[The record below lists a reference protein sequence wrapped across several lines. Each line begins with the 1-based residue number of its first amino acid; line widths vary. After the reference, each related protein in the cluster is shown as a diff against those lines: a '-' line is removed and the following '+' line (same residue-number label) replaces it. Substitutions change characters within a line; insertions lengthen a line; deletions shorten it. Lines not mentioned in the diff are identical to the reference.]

1 VNIVLS
7 ETDKNLS
14 ALLLDFYDMIKQE
27 RTEAAAILAEVIG
40 VLKKDAVA
48 EGVLVAAD
56 LLNIRYKIMKE
67 EIYEAERLM
76 GNFEAKGRA
85 LTPLNAYYYHYFKGQ
100 IFFQEKRW
108 KDAIRYFEHA
118 ELYITKEEEKA
129 DFYYK
134 LANAYYQA
142 YIPALSAYNST
153 KALRYAAEY
162 SQQLHVAK
170 CNLLL
175 GLIHLEAR
183 NFNRAE
189 LHLLEALAFQPSDT
203 TSSLELTAMAQHNL
217 GLLSFVQQQ
226 YKEAIHYFEHAI
238 QTAPNKLCLK
248 SIYYLTE
255 SLFHT
260 NREEEAVHYYKMGF
274 EMSKAEQ
281 DVIYQ
286 WAFAMLHKQFI
297 DRDCFEYVWK
307 QGISYFES
315 IEDKS
320 SINYYSMRLAR
331 YYTMKG
337 EAKPANYYY
346 QLAMQ

>member
-1 VNIVLS
+1 MNIVLS

-14 ALLLDFYDMIKQE
+14 ALLLDFYGMIKQE
-27 RTEAAAILAEVIG
+27 RKEAAAILAEVIEAI
-40 VLKKDAVA
+40 KKDASA
-48 EGVLVAAD
+48 EEVLVAAD
-56 LLNIRYKIMKE
+56 LLAIRYKIMQE
-67 EIYEAERLM
+67 EIHDAERLM
-76 GNFEAKGRA
+76 GKFEAKGHA
-85 LTPLNAYYYHYFKGQ
+85 LTPLNTYYYHYFKGQ
-100 IFFQEKRW
+100 MFFQENRW

-118 ELYITKEEEKA
+118 ELYITEEEEKA
-129 DFYYK
+129 DFYFK
-134 LANAYYQA
+134 LAHAYYQA
-142 YIPALSAYNST
+142 YIPALSAYNSA
-153 KALRYAAEY
+153 KALHYAAEY
-162 SQQLHVAK
+162 NQQMYLAK

-189 LHLLEALAFQPSDT
+189 SHLLEALAFQPSDT
-203 TSSLELTAMAQHNL
+203 TSSSELTAMVQHNL
-217 GLLSFVQQQ
+217 GLLSFVQQEF
-226 YKEAIHYFEHAI
+226 KGAIHYFEQAV
-238 QTAPNKLCLK
+238 QAAPNNNYLK

-255 SLFHT
+255 SLFHADCQQ
-260 NREEEAVHYYKMGF
+260 EAMHYYRIGF

-281 DVIYQ
+281 DAIYQ

-297 DRDCFEYVWK
+297 DRDCFECVWK

-320 SINYYSMRLAR
+320 SVYYYSIRLAR

>member
-1 VNIVLS
+1 MNIVLS

-27 RTEAAAILAEVIG
+27 RKEAAAILAEVIEA
-40 VLKKDAVA
+40 LKKDAAA

-56 LLNIRYKIMKE
+56 LHFIRYKIMNE
-67 EIYEAERLM
+67 EIDEAERLM

-85 LTPLNAYYYHYFKGQ
+85 LTPVNAYYYHYFKGQ
-100 IFFQEKRW
+100 IFLQENKW

-118 ELYITKEEEKA
+118 ELYITREEEKA

-142 YIPALSAYNST
+142 YIPALSAFHAA
-153 KALRYAAEY
+153 KALGYAAAHNQE
-162 SQQLHVAK
+162 LHAAK

-175 GLIHLEAR
+175 GLNHLEAR

-189 LHLLEALAFQPSDT
+189 SHLLEALAFQPSET
-203 TSSLELTAMAQHNL
+203 TSSSELTAMVHHNL
-217 GLLSFVQQQ
+217 GLLAFVQQKF
-226 YKEAIHYFEHAI
+226 KEAIHYFEQAV
-238 QTAPNKLCLK
+238 QTTTNKPCLK

-260 NREEEAVHYYKMGF
+260 DRQQEALHFYQIGF
-274 EMSKAEQ
+274 EMSKTGQ
-281 DVIYQ
+281 DMIYQ

-297 DRDCFEYVWK
+297 DRDCFESVWSK
-307 QGISYFES
+307 GISYFES

-320 SINYYSMRLAR
+320 SVYYYSLRLAR